1 MDFAEQ
7 LKSAL
12 DIVKVIGEYVRLRR
26 VGTTGRYTG
35 LCPFH
40 QEKTPSF
47 GVHQVRQ
54 FYKCFGCDAKGDVIN
69 FVMEIEGLTFWEAA
83 KLLAERHGIPLPKR
97 SDYSDGEAK
106 LRAAVMEMHSI
117 AAQVFQAN
125 LRVNAG
131 GEARAY
137 LERRGV
143 SNEMVEAFGLGYADP
158 SGQTLARRLSEAFP
172 PEALEASGLVRRRPE
187 GIGFYDAF
195 RGRLM
200 FPIHNESGK
209 PIAFGGRAMRD
220 DDQPKY
226 LNSPETAIYR
236 KTSVLFNLHRAKEQ
250 MRRLNRAVLVEG
262 YMDVI
267 GTYAAGVREVVAS
280 CGTALTPLQ
289 IRAMRRHADHVVL
302 NFDPDAAGANAAE
315 RAVGLLLDE
324 GVHVRVVTLDGGL
337 DPDEYVKQNGAEAYR
352 AKLESSSGYFHWLAD
367 RARAKYDMRSA
378 AGRVDAFKALLPAV
392 QKIPDK
398 LERAAVADD
407 LSSYLGLERSL
418 VLDQLKRAVTDRRA
432 AAASAAPVGASVQI
446 PPIERLLLS
455 ALLASDRAR
464 REILPA
470 LRPEIEEGFAS
481 REIFEALRHAARPE
495 TPALTGGAE
504 GSSSPGASG
513 AAGGAHSRD
522 HAALF
527 AAVEA
532 RLAGPAQKL
541 LHEVAAADEISD
553 EESGFQQAQACLER
567 LENSLRKKQ
576 LEQLRARVKSAEQEG
591 RLTEALEWMVQ
602 LHRLENAGR

>member
-26 VGTTGRYTG
+26 VGTSGRYTG

-97 SDYSDGEAK
+97 SDYSDAETK
-106 LRAAVMEMHSI
+106 LRAAVMEMHSL

-125 LRVNAG
+125 LRANAG
-131 GEARAY
+131 AEARAY
-137 LERRGV
+137 LDRRGV
-143 SNEMVEAFGLGYADP
+143 AGDMVEAFGLGYADP
-158 SGQTLARRLSEAFP
+158 SGHALARRLSETFP
-172 PEALEASGLVRRRPE
+172 PEALEASGLVRRRAE
-187 GIGFYDAF
+187 GGGFYDAF

-236 KTSVLFNLHRAKEQ
+236 KTSVLYNLNRAKEQ
-250 MRRLNRAVLVEG
+250 MRRSNRAVLVEG

-289 IRAMRRHADHVVL
+289 VRAMRRHADHVVL

-352 AKLESSSGYFHWLAD
+352 AKLEASSGYFHWLAD
-367 RARAKYDMRSA
+367 RTRAKYDMHSA
-378 AGRVDAFKALLPAV
+378 TGRVDAFKSLLPAV

-418 VLDQLKRAVTDRRA
+418 VLEQLKRAATDRRP
-432 AAASAAPVGASVQI
+432 ASAAPAPASAQI

-481 REIFEALRHAARPE
+481 REIFQALRHAAP
-495 TPALTGGAE
+495 
-504 GSSSPGASG
+504 GSSSPGAL
-513 AAGGAHSRD
+513 ADAGGADSRGQAHSRD
-522 HAALF
+522 QSALF

-567 LENSLRKKQ
+567 LENRLRKKQ

-602 LHRLENAGR
+602 LHRLESADR